1 MPYII
6 KHDFNQTVPYY
17 VRVVDKS
24 SFDEVYSPEF
34 ATKFDTKTEAQ
45 EWIETYSSMKEH
57 SSVVD
62 FFESVAEYLQWT
74 NEGTVRRTLSCI
86 NRSMSRP
93 YNNEPIDEVIDWW
106 IYHRHN
112 DTKIDYDDY
121 KTWPQLYQ
129 VSKHLW
135 NVNGY
140 YSRDYKELYI
150 GFEIYTKPDG
160 NFEEFEREIN
170 RVIPKTTYKD
180 EDGHLIF
187 PILDHF
193 LSEHGNSVYL
203 LIHPKSKKVKIS
215 GCYSY
220 NNSEFPSLEK
230 AFEYIKA
237 NRYYN

>member
-6 KHDFNQTVPYY
+6 KHDFNQNVPYY
-17 VRVVDKS
+17 VRVIDKS
-24 SFDEVYSPEF
+24 SFDEVYAPQCASQ
-34 ATKFDTKTEAQ
+34 FDTKTEAQ
-45 EWIETYSSMKEH
+45 EWIETYSSMKEN

-62 FFESVAEYLQWT
+62 FFESAAEYLQWT

-106 IYHRHN
+106 IYQRHN
-112 DTKIDYDDY
+112 VTKIDYDDY
-121 KTWPQLYQ
+121 KTWPHLHQ

-135 NVNGY
+135 EVNAY
-140 YSRDYKELYI
+140 HSRDYKELYI

-170 RVIPKTTYKD
+170 RVIAKTTYKD
-180 EDGHLIF
+180 EDGYLIF
-187 PILDHF
+187 PIFDHF

-203 LIHPKSKKVKIS
+203 LIHPKSKEVKIS